1 MKYLLN
7 KGFFLLYLVFFVE
20 DQKFR
25 FLLGIKIGGVYK
37 VSFVGR
43 SDDKMIYK
51 LVDFG
56 ILVFCLF
63 DFMDGKKSNIFDDKN
78 C

>member
-1 MKYLLN
+1 M
-7 KGFFLLYLVFFVE
+7 
-20 DQKFR
+20 
-25 FLLGIKIGGVYK
+25 YK

-63 DFMDGKKSNIFDDKN
+63 DFMDGKKVIFLIVKIVKWN
-78 C
+78 NSVFLIIFYLWFI

>member
-1 MKYLLN
+1 M
-7 KGFFLLYLVFFVE
+7 
-20 DQKFR
+20 
-25 FLLGIKIGGVYK
+25 YK

-56 ILVFCLF
+56 ILVFCFF
-63 DFMDGKKSNIFDDKN
+63 DFMDGKKSNIFDGKN